1 MLQVVKPAENRG
13 YSELGKQDQE
23 TVFIRIEFLGKELDQ
38 VKQLPS
44 IVEEATRCVK
54 MDEQ

>member
-1 MLQVVKPAENRG
+1 MVKPAENRG

-38 VKQLPS
+38 VKQLPT
-44 IVEEATRCVK
+44 IVEEAT
-54 MDEQ
+54 